1 MTSNA
6 IAWDIIGYDLLKP
19 LAAKQIENLKEKGSY
34 TKITIDLVNQTA
46 VIDTPLHA
54 DGEKILLNK
63 GGEQENIWGGGVN
76 LNTIQFDANAVLNIR
91 PNLNNPSMEIID
103 PDIRKN
109 FLDLA
114 KYFFKNLEWA

>member
-1 MTSNA
+1 MIYTS
-6 IAWDIIGYDLLKP
+6 KP

-114 KYFFKNLEWA
+114 KYFFKNLE